1 MGSDPAR
8 QAHLAHFQVPMR
20 GDPGEITVFFKDFAD
35 AQVGK
40 HLLQVVVTGDGQ
52 PGHKHICD
60 PREEKVT
67 KVNSGA
73 LPFFQAGFRI
83 DGDEASVL
91 PAPEVSELLSSHRIK
106 RDSLSLDFKK
116 KKFFF

>member
-1 MGSDPAR
+1 MGSDLAR
-8 QAHLAHFQVPMR
+8 QAYLTHFQVSMR
-20 GDPGEITVFFKDFAD
+20 GDPGEITMFLKDFAD
-35 AQVGK
+35 AQVGQ
-40 HLLQVVVTGDGQ
+40 HLLQVVLTGDGQ

-67 KVNSGA
+67 KVTSGT

-91 PAPEVSELLSSHRIK
+91 PAPEVSELLSIHRIK

-116 KKFFF
+116 NFF